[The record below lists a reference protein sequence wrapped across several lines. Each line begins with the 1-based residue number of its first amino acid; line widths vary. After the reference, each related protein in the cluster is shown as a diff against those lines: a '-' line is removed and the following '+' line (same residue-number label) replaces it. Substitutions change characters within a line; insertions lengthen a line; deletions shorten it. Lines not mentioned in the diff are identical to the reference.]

1 MGRILWLAS
10 YPKSGNTWVR
20 VFLANLIR
28 GDGNAVDINRV
39 GEATLAEPGTP
50 GFALFDQ
57 RPWQQWTPA
66 EIAALRPRVQ
76 ERIAAT
82 GQGIVPVKTHSAF
95 VRDHG
100 VPSINMAVSHGAVYV
115 VRNPLDVAV
124 SYAHHLGEKLDAII
138 ALMGTSMFRTPTNAT
153 NVHEV
158 MGSWSQHVASWTANP
173 SPQLHVMRYED
184 MLADPLASFRDLT
197 AFMRI
202 ATDAAAIERAVA
214 NSAFEKVRA
223 MEDEAGFV
231 ERTPA
236 QDRFFRAGRAGLWRD
251 VLDAAQVA
259 AIVGDHGEQMTRFGY
274 LGADGKAV

>member
-20 VFLANLIR
+20 VFLANLIK
-28 GDGNAVDINRV
+28 GQGEAVDINRV
-39 GEATLAEPGTP
+39 GEATLAEPGTA
-50 GFALFDQ
+50 GFALLDP
-57 RPWQQWTPA
+57 RPWQQWRPA

-100 VPSINMAVSHGAVYV
+100 VPSINMAVSHGVVYV

-124 SYAHHLGEKLDAII
+124 SYAHHQGMALDAII
-138 ALMGTSMFRTPTNAT
+138 ALMGQDMFRTPTNAT

-158 MGSWSQHVASWTANP
+158 MGSWSQHVASWTAHP

-184 MLADPLASFRDLT
+184 MLADPLACFRGLI

-202 ATDAAAIERAVA
+202 AADTATVERAVA
-214 NSAFEKVRA
+214 NAAFDKVAA
-223 MEDEAGFV
+223 MEAADGFV

-236 QDRFFRAGRAGLWRD
+236 QERFFRTGRAGQWRD
-251 VLDAAQVA
+251 VLSERQVA
-259 AIVGDHGEQMTRFGY
+259 TVVGAHREQMARFGY
-274 LGADGKAV
+274 LPEP

>member
-1 MGRILWLAS
+1 VGRILWLAS

-28 GDGNAVDINRV
+28 GQGGAVDINRV
-39 GEATLAEPGTP
+39 GEATLAEPGTA

-76 ERIAAT
+76 ERIATT

-124 SYAHHLGEKLDAII
+124 SYAHHLGESLDAII
-138 ALMGTSMFRTPTNAT
+138 ALMGRDMFRTPTNET

-158 MGSWSQHVASWTANP
+158 MGSWSQHVVSWTANP

-184 MLADPLASFRDLT
+184 MLADPLACFRGLA

-202 ATDAAAIERAVA
+202 AADAATIEQAVA
-214 NSAFEKVRA
+214 HSTFEKMRA
-223 MEDEAGFV
+223 MEDKAGFV

-236 QDRFFRAGRAGLWRD
+236 QDRFFRAGRAGQWREALSD
-251 VLDAAQVA
+251 QQVA
-259 AIVGDHGEQMTRFGY
+259 AIKRDHREQMARFGY
-274 LGADGKAV
+274 LPDA